1 MGVKDDRVDEKLE
14 NTTQSEKIATKRKS
28 SRKRNIAIFIVVS
41 LLNVGLLVL
50 LWSQLL
56 TPAQNQKSSSG
67 PTAANPLKGR
77 PAPDFKLAALGTGQG
92 TALDLASFKGKAVVL
107 NFWSSSCVPCQQEA
121 PLLQSTWQ
129 QMKAKGIV
137 FVGVDFEDAQSDG
150 LSFLQKNGITYP
162 NVLDVNG
169 ATAINYGVTYTP
181 TTYFINKQGVVVSM
195 IPREMTA
202 QELQK
207 NVQLL
212 TS

>member
-1 MGVKDDRVDEKLE
+1 MEVKDGKVDDKLE

-41 LLNVGLLVL
+41 LLNVGLLAL

-56 TPAQNQKSSSG
+56 TPAQNQGSSG
-67 PTAANPLKGR
+67 GPTVANPLRGR
-77 PAPDFKLAALGTGQG
+77 PAPDFRLAALGTGQG
-92 TALDLASFKGKAVVL
+92 STLDLASFKGKAIVL
-107 NFWSSSCVPCQQEA
+107 NFWSSSCVPCKHEA
-121 PLLQSTWQ
+121 SLLQSTWQ
-129 QMKAKGIV
+129 QVRSKGII
-137 FVGVDFEDAQSDG
+137 FVGVDFEDTQSDG

-162 NVLDVNG
+162 NVLDANG